1 MGVGQSEVAVA
12 VMADTFLRLTI
23 ARTGDSLQ
31 GIKKGF
37 LELADVVAVD
47 KADLTAPVPGLERDV
62 RNGDLTPSLAAQT
75 MLDALNLDAPP
86 WPWRPTMKRAF
97 WCWRCQRRRV
107 SWAPRVGAAP
117 RSGRPG
123 SGMAM

>member
-12 VMADTFLRLTI
+12 AMADTFLRLTI

-47 KADLTAPVPGLERDV
+47 
-62 RNGDLTPSLAAQT
+62 N
-75 MLDALNLDAPP
+75 
-86 WPWRPTMKRAF
+86 
-97 WCWRCQRRRV
+97 
-107 SWAPRVGAAP
+107 
-117 RSGRPG
+117 
-123 SGMAM
+123 